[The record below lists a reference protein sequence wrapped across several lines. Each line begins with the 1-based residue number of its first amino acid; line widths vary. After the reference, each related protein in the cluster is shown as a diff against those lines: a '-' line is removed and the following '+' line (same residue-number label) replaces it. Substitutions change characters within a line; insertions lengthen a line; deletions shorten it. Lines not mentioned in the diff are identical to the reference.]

1 MKLELLQQ
9 SQTSLALMMV
19 LSLVTGVVATRII
32 KQIKWRLLVRKRV
45 NEVFQDKTPV
55 KETVLLKERAD
66 SPLLTG
72 FGAPTLITRLAEEA
86 DLKAMSAADLTLLC
100 AGGALIAALGTNLL
114 DGPLWLSLVLFVLFL
129 TVPFGILKL
138 KAMALRKKFQ
148 EQLPDGIDLMV
159 SVLRSGHSLPQS
171 VRAIASDCPSPL
183 KDEFAHIDQRMNLGL
198 PLGEALAFSQDKYR
212 LTELDLIRRAVT
224 IQTEVGGSLA
234 ELLEKTNSTLRQR
247 LKLKRQVRVLTTQSR
262 LTGLIVA
269 LLPLIL
275 AFALETLSPGYL
287 RPLFQKDTGKL
298 LLMLAAFLQVLGMFL
313 MKKLTEVKA

>member
-9 SQTSLALMMV
+9 SQAPLALLMV
-19 LSLVTGVVATRII
+19 LTVVTGVVVTRII

-45 NEVFQDKTPV
+45 NEVFQGSTPV
-55 KETVLLKERAD
+55 KETVLLKERVET
-66 SPLLTG
+66 PLFTA
-72 FGAPTLITRLAEEA
+72 FAVPTLITRLTEEA
-86 DLKAMSAADLTLLC
+86 DLKALSASDLTLL
-100 AGGALIAALGTNLL
+100 ALGGSLIASLGISLL
-114 DGPLWLSLVLFVLFL
+114 DGPLWLSLVIFL
-129 TVPFGILKL
+129 VGSTVPFIALKL
-138 KAMALRKKFQ
+138 KAMALRRKFQ

-198 PLGEALAFSQDKYR
+198 PLGDALAFSQDKYR

-287 RPLFQKDTGKL
+287 SPLFQSETGKL
-298 LLMLAAFLQVLGMFL
+298 LLLLAAFLQVLGMFL
-313 MKKLTEVKA
+313 MKKMTEVKA

>member
-9 SQTSLALMMV
+9 SQAPLALLMV
-19 LSLVTGVVATRII
+19 LSVVTGVAATRII
-32 KQIKWRLLVRKRV
+32 KKIKWRLLVRKRV
-45 NEVFQDKTPV
+45 SQVFQESTPV
-55 KETVLLKERAD
+55 KETVLLKERVET
-66 SPLLTG
+66 PLLTG
-72 FGAPTLITRLAEEA
+72 FAVPFLITRLAEEA
-86 DLKAMSAADLTLLC
+86 DFKALSASDLTLLSL
-100 AGGALIAALGTNLL
+100 GGSLIAALGISLL
-114 DGPLWLSLVLFVLFL
+114 DGPLWLSLVIFL
-129 TVPFGILKL
+129 AGSTVPFVALKL
-138 KAMALRKKFQ
+138 KAMALRRKFQ

-198 PLGEALAFSQDKYR
+198 PLGDALAFSQDKYR

-287 RPLFQKDTGKL
+287 NPLFQSETGKL
-298 LLMLAAFLQVLGMFL
+298 LLLLAAFLQVLGMFL
-313 MKKLTEVKA
+313 MKKMTEVKA